1 MCIPSPPPNKSA
13 HLLRHKFTDGGVTAA
28 PLVAGRLAGFTFLGG
43 FLEQLGCPLL
53 LGLGEWFVLRG
64 CRGPS
69 LAWRLLHLQAIR
81 RELWPNGV

>member
-13 HLLRHKFTDGGVTAA
+13 HLLRHKFTDGGVTA

-43 FLEQLGCPLL
+43 GLEQLGCPLL
-53 LGLGEWFVLRG
+53 LGLVEWFVLRG